1 MCANHAPAKNGN
13 TSSRNTRYA
22 AKQDACTPF
31 AAAHRLASGFNGEP
45 ASNFAHR
52 GKQGQG
58 ATVIGDGFIR
68 NGGASTGDQALCL
81 CGVGCKM

>member
-1 MCANHAPAKNGN
+1 MCANHAPAKDSY
-13 TSSRNTRYA
+13 TSSRNTRDA
-22 AKQDACTPF
+22 AKQDACTAF

-58 ATVIGDGFIR
+58 ATVIGDGFIS
-68 NGGASTGDQALCL
+68 NGGASTSDQALCL
-81 CGVGCKM
+81 FGVGGKM